1 MTIYNIPHYILTEYN
16 KTQIKS
22 NIAPSPHDGTVI
34 SFAEGKNGRD
44 SFPKTYSMPWSG
56 IKKRVIDKAIRH
68 ADKTTIPG
76 MHGCTFVPNPTS
88 KKHDQA
94 IDRYWLMLDFDTSGC
109 DPVYIMN
116 QIKQY
121 VYMGWTSYSS
131 NAPSKNG
138 GMNQHRLKFAL
149 PIKTP
154 VPLADWGDDDN
165 APDGWMR
172 DALNGVVEELGFIG
186 VNKWDQT
193 ARTFAHI
200 QYMPGFNRDTTYK
213 NARGNPQIDIWINDD
228 VGTSFIDLYAL
239 CPKPITAPAKAPKPA
254 TSSQTTGQATGVAST
269 PIGAPAGAD
278 EGLSD
283 MDKAFIARCKLD
295 PGLRQAVVD
304 MVLNTKWLTRS
315 SYGTGL
321 DAYGNDDKTL
331 TLPSMCCAIQ
341 LIGCNPKQWG
351 DIYNHMTSGLAIAA
365 SNTASEVWG
374 KQWHRKDKLIISLTN
389 NKIMQLHHKQHF
401 GYTTNTI
408 DYAAYTAERIAAEK
422 ITDTK
427 AVNYLTAADL
437 SSSAKVTVVIGD
449 TGIGKTTAVKG
460 ITCANVRIAVPTQ
473 LIRDQ
478 QSDDSIQ
485 TYDSAHKIKFED
497 ETKPEW
503 FVLDETHNLP
513 TMGFRAAAEI
523 KIYDHIQ
530 DKAMQYSKV
539 ILLSATLDVAM
550 ARMIAKINSGVIDDA
565 DIEIIKRTKLNG
577 PKKYYRVVEKAN
589 PKYDY
594 TQILT
599 QQIVDEL
606 RKGRLVY
613 VVNDSGKINEK
624 VSEALREMKVDTMV
638 VSRDAI
644 NNNRN
649 TKYTKFC
656 RNLHDFVTSDKFK
669 MIPSVDTDDEDEL
682 RDSSVDVIIT
692 TRIGCE
698 GVNVCDDV
706 DAVSIICVGDLDPT
720 YIRQS
725 SGRFRNAKSID
736 VIHLQS
742 NIRKTPDID
751 GYIAKRRY
759 EMAARLEGVKLWMAS
774 NPEPTYAD
782 WLRFASSGLKTESAW
797 AQAHIED
804 GIWFDKDTCSI
815 REVSEL
821 ANLTLQAAIDKAK
834 FYADPKCQEIYMEC
848 AGFIV
853 GCMQFVDYVDNEV
866 IESLDKVKE
875 EIQSNNK
882 KTKDEKIAEWTAGLT
897 KVFEE
902 LNGAP
907 LTGLAIKK
915 LAKLLLVDPS
925 IIAKVNNLVKPEER
939 VKWMVDSAI
948 NGWNCDE
955 IAWRYVSDTS
965 DIVKV
970 IGLKYPSGKFLTP
983 LDCGDVAQDVLTEQI
998 KRMHAYGITDI
1009 HTRLA
1014 ASTSIWAS
1022 CADKVDFTT
1031 GTILNKKGFSQ
1042 WISRNGFLNLE
1053 KAKTRIG
1060 GKQVM
1065 GHEVI

>member
-1 MTIYNIPHYILTEYN
+1 MHIYTTPHYILTEYN
-16 KTQIKS
+16 KTQIK
-22 NIAPSPHDGTVI
+22 NDIAPSPHDGTII
-34 SFAEGKNGRD
+34 SFAEGKNGYD
-44 SFPKTYSMPWSG
+44 SFPITYSMQWAD
-56 IKKRVIDKAIRH
+56 IKKRVIDKN
-68 ADKTTIPG
+68 TIPG
-76 MHGCTFVPNPTS
+76 MHGCTFKPNATS
-88 KKHDQA
+88 KTHDQA

-109 DPVYIMN
+109 DPVYIMDK
-116 QIKQY
+116 IKQY
-121 VYMGWTSYSS
+121 VYMGWTSFSS

-138 GMNQHRLKFAL
+138 GMNQHRLKFAV

-186 VNKWDQT
+186 VNRWDQT

-200 QYMPGFNRDTTYK
+200 QYMPGFNRDTAYT
-213 NARGNPQIDIWINDD
+213 NERGNPQIDIWINDD

-239 CPKPITAPAKAPKPA
+239 CPKPITAPAKVQKPA
-254 TSSQTTGQATGVAST
+254 TSSQTSGQATGVAST
-269 PIGAPAGAD
+269 PLGVPAGAA

-283 MDKAFIARCKLD
+283 MDKAFIAKCKLSATM
-295 PGLRQAVVD
+295 RQEVVD
-304 MVLNTKWLTRS
+304 MVLATPWLTRS

-321 DAYGNDDKTL
+321 DAYGNEDKTL
-331 TLPSMCCAIQ
+331 TLTSMCCAIQ
-341 LIGCNPKQWG
+341 LIGSNTKQWG
-351 DIYNHMTSGLAIAA
+351 DIYNHMTSGLTVSA
-365 SNTASEVWG
+365 SNTAAQTWG
-374 KQWHRKDKLIISLTN
+374 KQWNRKNKLIISLTN
-389 NKIMQLHHKQHF
+389 NKIMQLHHKKQF

-408 DYAAYTAERIAAEK
+408 DYAAYTAERIAAE
-422 ITDTK
+422 TVPDTK
-427 AVNYLTAADL
+427 AVVYLDENDL
-437 SSSAKVTVVIGD
+437 TSSAKVTVVIWD
-449 TGIGKTTAVKG
+449 TGIGKTTALKKLQKSG
-460 ITCANVRIAVPTQ
+460 KANVRTAVPTQ
-473 LIRDQ
+473 IVRDQ

-485 TYDSAHKIKFED
+485 TYDSVHKIIFED
-497 ETKPEW
+497 DSKPEV
-503 FVLDETHNLP
+503 FALDEAHNLP

-523 KIYDHIQ
+523 KTYDHIQ
-530 DKAMQYSKV
+530 DKAMRYSKI

-606 RKGRLVY
+606 HKGRLVY

-644 NNNRN
+644 NNNKN

-656 RNLHDFVTSDKFK
+656 RNLHDFVTTDDFK
-669 MIPSVDTDDEDEL
+669 MIPSVDIDDEGEM
-682 RDSSVDVIIT
+682 RESSVDVIIT

-698 GVNVCDDV
+698 GVNVCDEV

-725 SGRFRNAKSID
+725 SGRFRKAKSID

-774 NPEPTYAD
+774 NPDPTYAD

-804 GIWFDKDTCSI
+804 GIWFDKESCSV
-815 REVSEL
+815 REVSQL
-821 ANLTLQAAIDKAK
+821 AELTLQATIDKAK
-834 FYADPKCQEIYMEC
+834 FYADPRCQEIYMEC
-848 AGFIV
+848 AGFIIEA
-853 GCMQFVDYVDNEV
+853 MQLVDYVDIDV
-866 IESLDKVKE
+866 IEALDKVKE

-882 KTKDEKIAEWTAGLT
+882 KTKDEKIAEWTAGLN

-925 IIAKVNNLVKPEER
+925 IIAKVNNLVEPDER

-948 NGWNCDE
+948 NGWHCDE

-965 DIVKV
+965 DIVRV
-970 IGLKYPSGKFLTP
+970 IGLKYPSGKFLTAIE
-983 LDCGDVAQDVLTEQI
+983 CGEVAQDVLTEQI

-1009 HTRLA
+1009 QTRLA

-1022 CADKVDFTT
+1022 CADKVDFST
-1031 GTILNKKGFSQ
+1031 GTVLNKKGFSQ

-1053 KAKTRIG
+1053 KSKTRIG